1 MKNDID
7 QPSSLNQIRRLCLVT
22 ETFSPEINGVANT
35 LKFLV
40 EGMAQRD
47 IQVLIIR
54 PKQHAED
61 TAIKQGMTQSLT
73 VPGLPIPGY
82 ATLKF
87 GLPFRRRIQ
96 KAMQRF
102 NTEAVYIATE
112 GPLGLAALRA
122 AKRLGLPVLSGFHT
136 NFHQYFEHYH
146 LAFLRRLVFKYLR
159 AFHNATSGT
168 LVPTRL
174 QADALKAGGFKNVR
188 IMARGVDSDLFSPE
202 KRCTLLRDSWGA
214 EADSPVLIY
223 VGRIAHEKNI
233 QLALKTADAFRRLQ
247 PGSRFV
253 LVGDGPLRESL
264 SRAHPECIFAGEKSG
279 EELARYYASA
289 DLFLFPSLTDTF
301 GNVVL
306 EAMASGLHVLAFN
319 YAAAGTLIRSG
330 ENGSLAS
337 FPDETD
343 FIVQAKNIAQRPS
356 SLANAR
362 QHARLSSLALS
373 WDVICEQFIEQLTLI
388 KEEASDGSHQK
399 PLLVS
404 KI

>member
-1 MKNDID
+1 MKKDSD

-40 EGMAQRD
+40 AGMVQRD

-54 PKQHAED
+54 PKQHSNDKAVP
-61 TAIKQGMTQSLT
+61 QGKIQSLT
-73 VPGLPIPGY
+73 LPGLPIPGY
-82 ATLKF
+82 ASLKF

-102 NTEAVYIATE
+102 NAEAVYIATE

-122 AKRLGLPVLSGFHT
+122 SKRLGLPVLSGFHT

-146 LAFLRRLVFKYLR
+146 LAFLRKLVFKYLR

-174 QADALKAGGFKNVR
+174 QADALEAEGFKNVR
-188 IMARGVDSDLFSPE
+188 IMARGVDSDLFSPD
-202 KRCTLLRDSWGA
+202 KRCQNLRASWGA
-214 EADSPVLIY
+214 TIDSPVLIY

-233 QLALKTADAFRRLQ
+233 QLALKTAEAFKRFQ

-264 SRAHPECIFAGEKSG
+264 SPAHPDCIFVGEKSG

-289 DLFLFPSLTDTF
+289 DIFLFPSLTDTF

-306 EAMASGLHVLAFN
+306 EAMASGLHVLAFD
-319 YAAAGTLIRSG
+319 YAAAGSLIRAG
-330 ENGSLAS
+330 KNGSLAR
-337 FPDETD
+337 FPDEAN
-343 FIVQAKNIAQRPS
+343 FIVQAKNIAEQP
-356 SLANAR
+356 ANHADVG
-362 QHARLSSLALS
+362 QQARLSSQALS
-373 WDVICEQFIEQLTLI
+373 WDAICEQFIAHLTLI
-388 KEEASDGSHQK
+388 TEAASDGTHQK

-404 KI
+404 KV